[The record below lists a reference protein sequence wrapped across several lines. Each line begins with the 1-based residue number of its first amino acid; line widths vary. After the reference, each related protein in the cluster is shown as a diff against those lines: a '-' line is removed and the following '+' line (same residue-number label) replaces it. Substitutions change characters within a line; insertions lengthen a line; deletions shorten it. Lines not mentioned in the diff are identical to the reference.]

1 MIDKIS
7 KGLIKKIVLAAGS
20 SKRYGTE
27 NKLTQ
32 YINDKPVIN
41 HLMDKLLSIYD
52 ASELLVIIGYEHET
66 IINLIN
72 NPNIACIFNRDYKNG
87 IGTSI
92 STGVKELD
100 ENINGVMI
108 IPADMPI
115 ISTNDLIKL
124 QNKFLEFNCSKVI
137 FPKYKSQIGNPVL
150 LPRNYFNILKNLKQ
164 DFGARS
170 QIKKHDIVTVETD
183 IGTVF
188 DIDTIS
194 NLKTAK
200 GIYYN

>member
-1 MIDKIS
+1 MIDKNS
-7 KGLIKKIVLAAGS
+7 KYLIKKIVLAAGS
-20 SKRYGTE
+20 SNRYGKE

-32 YINDKPVIN
+32 YINNKPVIN
-41 HLMDKLLSIYD
+41 HLMDKLLSVYD
-52 ASELLVIIGYEHET
+52 ATELLIVTGYQDKT

-72 NPNIACIFNRDYKNG
+72 NPKIECVFNNDYKNG

-92 STGVKELD
+92 STGVKELG

-115 ISTNDLIKL
+115 ISKNDLIKL
-124 QNKFLEFNCSKVI
+124 ENKFLEFNCSKVI

-150 LPRNYFNILKNLKQ
+150 LPRNYFNTLISLKE
-164 DFGARS
+164 DFGAKS
-170 QIKKHDIVTVETD
+170 QIKKTDIVTVKTD

-200 GIYYN
+200 SIL